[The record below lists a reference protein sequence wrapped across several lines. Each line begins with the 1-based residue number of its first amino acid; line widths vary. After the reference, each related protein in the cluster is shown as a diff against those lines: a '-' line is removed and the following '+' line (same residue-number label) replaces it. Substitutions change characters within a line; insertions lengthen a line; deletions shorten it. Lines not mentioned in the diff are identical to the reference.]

1 MDIKLGAKYLL
12 TLTSYSGSKENG
24 MNLHKKKLDH
34 KELDKFFL
42 ILRDIASNSRFPE
55 CENFIQHGNTTVK
68 KHCIRVAATAYFIAL
83 KLGIRVNE
91 RELIRGALLHDYFM
105 YDWHNRHFHNGMH
118 GFTHPRTALKEAL
131 KDFTLSSREQNMIL
145 RHMFPLTPCPPKY
158 REGWIL
164 CLADKICAANE
175 TIRRK

>member
-1 MDIKLGAKYLL
+1 MCAERTPLAEDESHIAAEIREQISAL
-12 TLTSYSGSKENG
+12 SKEG
-24 MNLHKKKLDH
+24 RLAQTTDY
-34 KELDKFFL
+34 
-42 ILRDIASNSRFPE
+42 
-55 CENFIQHGNTTVK
+55 IQHGTVSVYE
-68 KHCIRVAATAYFIAL
+68 HCLSVTRCSCHIARL
-83 KLGIRVNE
+83 MRIPIE
-91 RELIRGALLHDYFM
+91 RRSLIRGALLHDYFM

>member
-1 MDIKLGAKYLL
+1 MCAERTPLAEDESHIAAEIREQISAL
-12 TLTSYSGSKENG
+12 SKEG
-24 MNLHKKKLDH
+24 RLAQTTDY
-34 KELDKFFL
+34 
-42 ILRDIASNSRFPE
+42 
-55 CENFIQHGNTTVK
+55 IQHGTVSVYE
-68 KHCIRVAATAYFIAL
+68 HCLSVTRCSCHIARL
-83 KLGIRVNE
+83 LRIPIDR
-91 RELIRGALLHDYFM
+91 RSLIRGALLHDYFM